1 MNYNKEN
8 LEGIVSKLKEQG
20 INAGEVEKQK
30 IIENAKAEAAKLI
43 AEAKANSETII
54 KEAETMAKQTEKN
67 AQTAIAQASRDM
79 VEATKMTVLRYLKSV
94 FGAECETLFTDK
106 QYLQELLK
114 AVLESISGK
123 KSVKV
128 APEVQK
134 DMEAYL
140 LKAALKDEVTLQP
153 LSQSKAKIKMKSE
166 GKDGVSFVLS
176 AEDVEEALFALL
188 NKDLVDRITKTQEE

>member
-1 MNYNKEN
+1 MKHNKEN

-43 AEAKANSETII
+43 ADAKANSETII
-54 KEAETMAKQTEKN
+54 KDAETKAQQTEKN

-79 VEATKMTVLRYLKSV
+79 VEATKIAVLKYLKSV
-94 FGAECETLFTDK
+94 FGAECKTLFTDA
-106 QYLQELLK
+106 QYVQELLK
-114 AVLESISGK
+114 AVIDSISGE

-128 APEVQK
+128 TPEVLK
-134 DMEAYL
+134 EMEAFL
-140 LKAALKDEVTLQP
+140 LKEGLKDEVTLEP

-188 NKDLVDRITKTQEE
+188 NKDLVDRITKAQEE

>member
-1 MNYNKEN
+1 MKHNKEN

-30 IIENAKAEAAKLI
+30 IIENAKTEAAKLI
-43 AEAKANSETII
+43 ADAKANSEIII
-54 KEAETMAKQTEKN
+54 KEAETKAKQTEKN

-94 FGAECETLFTDK
+94 FGAECKTLFTDK

-176 AEDVEEALFALL
+176 AEDVEGALFALL
-188 NKDLVDRITKTQEE
+188 NKDLVNRITKAQEE

>member
-1 MNYNKEN
+1 MKHNKEN

-20 INAGEVEKQK
+20 INAGEEEKQK

-54 KEAETMAKQTEKN
+54 KEAEIKAVQTEKN

-79 VEATKMTVLRYLKSV
+79 VEATKIAVLKYLKSV
-94 FGAECETLFTDK
+94 FGAECKTLFTES

-114 AVLESISGK
+114 AVIGSISGK
-123 KSVKV
+123 KLLKV
-128 APEVQK
+128 SPEVQK
-134 DMEAYL
+134 DMEAFL
-140 LKAALKDEVTLQP
+140 LKASLNDEVTLVP

-176 AEDVEEALFALL
+176 AEDVEEALFSLL
-188 NKDLVDRITKTQEE
+188 NKDLVDRITKAQEE

>member
-1 MNYNKEN
+1 MSQNKEN
-8 LEGIVSKLKEQG
+8 LEGIVSKLKKQG
-20 INAGEVEKQK
+20 IDAGEQEKQK
-30 IIENAKAEAAKLI
+30 IIENAKAEAEKIINKAR
-43 AEAKANSETII
+43 AESDAIL
-54 KEAETMAKQTEKN
+54 KEAENKAKLTEKN

-79 VEATKMTVLRYLKSV
+79 VEATKISVLKYLKSV
-94 FGAECETLFTDK
+94 FGKECETLFTES

-114 AVLESISGK
+114 AVVDSISGK

-134 DMEAYL
+134 DMEAFL
-140 LKAALKDEVTLQP
+140 LKTSLKEEVTLVP

-176 AEDVEEALFALL
+176 SQDVEEALFSLL
-188 NKDLVDRITKTQEE
+188 NKDLVDRITKTREE

>member
-1 MNYNKEN
+1 MKHNKEN

-20 INAGEVEKQK
+20 VNAGELEKEK

-43 AEAKANSETII
+43 ADARASSETII
-54 KEAETMAKQTEKN
+54 KEAETKAEQTEKN

-79 VEATKMTVLRYLKSV
+79 VEATKIAVLKYLKSV
-94 FGAECETLFTDK
+94 FGAQCETLFTEAK
-106 QYLQELLK
+106 YLQELLK
-114 AVLESISGK
+114 AVLESMSGQ

-134 DMEAYL
+134 EMEAFL
-140 LKAALKDEVTLQP
+140 LKEALKDEVTLEP

-176 AEDVEEALFALL
+176 AEDVEQALFALL
-188 NKDLVDRITKTQEE
+188 NKDLVERITKAQEE